1 MNTCYCGRTFTRLEL
16 DTIRQLITDQP
27 NATRAALSR
36 LVCERLNWR
45 RDNGLIKEMSC
56 RVALLRMQEDGLLQL
71 PPPRNGN
78 NNGKPYR
85 CRTQLAEPEP
95 LLQVSSRK
103 ELGTLQLQLVT
114 QHHESHRHNAY
125 IDRYHYLG
133 YQPLSGAQLR
143 YFVRAN
149 QRIIALISFSA
160 AAWTIKPRDRYIG
173 WEASQR
179 RKRLHF
185 VVNNARFLILP
196 WVRCKNLASTIL
208 SMAARQLPDDWE
220 PRYGMRPVLLETFVE
235 RPRFHGTCYQAANWS
250 YLGDTQGRGKFDV
263 HNQTLLP
270 KKAIWVYPLNKCFRE
285 ILCR

>member
-1 MNTCYCGRTFTRLEL
+1 
-16 DTIRQLITDQP
+16 
-27 NATRAALSR
+27 
-36 LVCERLNWR
+36 
-45 RDNGLIKEMSC
+45 MSC

-95 LLQVSSRK
+95 LLQVNSRK

-133 YQPLSGAQLR
+133 FQPLSGAQLR

-220 PRYGMRPVLLETFVE
+220 PRYGVRPVLLETFVE
-235 RPRFHGTCYQAANWS
+235 KPRFNGTCYQAANWT
-250 YLGDTQGRGKFDV
+250 YLGDTKGRGKFDV
-263 HNQTLLP
+263 HNQSLLP
-270 KKAIWVYPLNKCFRE
+270 KKAIWAYPLNKCFRE
-285 ILCR
+285 ILCQ